1 MDYTKVEAFKK
12 LSTCLIYRL
21 FLKEMRRYP
30 SKNRFELLTAI
41 QEEFH
46 TNRSLTDGEVI
57 SKERVKAEMGLRHVY
72 YYIHKNE
79 EMVRRKV
86 YHNRDEIEPFAKKRE
101 DNVYF

>member
-1 MDYTKVEAFKK
+1 MVALVWEW
-12 LSTCLIYRL
+12 
-21 FLKEMRRYP
+21 E
-30 SKNRFELLTAI
+30 EL
-41 QEEFH
+41 
-46 TNRSLTDGEVI
+46 
-57 SKERVKAEMGLRHVY
+57 VKAEMGLRHVY